1 MYGAAV
7 VVLAGVGI
15 WYLSRPEPVAVATTP
30 VATGPVEA
38 TVANTR
44 AGTVK
49 ACRRA
54 GLSPLV
60 GGQVAQL
67 KVTEGDRVHAGERL
81 LSLWNEDL
89 KARMTLD
96 RAQAEA
102 ADAQAEQACLV
113 AEEAQRE
120 AARKAGLAQKGIATE
135 EQYDKAATAAQA
147 QKAACRA
154 AREAAKVAAAT
165 VAVTQAELDR
175 TRLSA
180 PFDGVVAEVNAEL
193 YEFVT
198 PSPVGVPT
206 PPAVDLIDDA
216 CLFVS
221 APIDEVDAPSIRAG
235 LPVRV
240 TVDALPGRSFPGT
253 VRRVAPYVLD
263 VEKQAR
269 TVEVEVSFD
278 HPNEVPW
285 LLPGQTADVEVI
297 LERKDGA
304 LRVPTAAVLEGNRV
318 LVLADGKLVE
328 RTFTPGL
335 ANWAFTEVDSGL
347 EPGEAVV
354 TSLERDGVVA
364 GAAAVA
370 DSDTGTP

>member
-1 MYGAAV
+1 MYGVAV
-7 VVLAGVGI
+7 VAVAGVGI
-15 WYLSRPEPVAVATTP
+15 WHLSRPEPVAVATTP
-30 VATGPVEA
+30 VASGPVEA

-60 GGQVAQL
+60 GGQVAEL

-89 KARMTLD
+89 EARMTLD

-135 EQYDKAATAAQA
+135 EQYDKAATAAKA

-165 VAVTQAELDR
+165 VKVTQAELDR

-278 HPNEVPW
+278 HPREVPW

-297 LERKDGA
+297 LERKEGA

-318 LVLADGKLVE
+318 LVLADGELVA
-328 RTFTPGL
+328 RDFTPGL

-347 EPGEAVV
+347 APGEAVV

-370 DSDTGTP
+370 DSDADAP